1 LGSRMRI
8 WLPLVARII
17 MKRESE
23 IMEFDTILRDEQ
35 IVSMLAIKPNTLDS
49 QGDIWGEEAIVWAKE
64 NFNKHFKH
72 WGVLHRDKE
81 GRYYNLKY
89 SDEERTWAD
98 SWDDEIELINSYIL
112 SNNAVINGNSLPRGS
127 WVIDAHIKD
136 NELWERIKNKELNGA
151 SVGGMAIRLPVNSH
165 KEIIDSLITEISFV
179 DKPANRM
186 PWLITKN
193 LEEYLAPFPNF
204 HSCSVKNKGSFQ
216 PESFRTIESKTGK
229 TNLIIGRLKGE
240 TTTTIQAIRYPIS
253 KYSESVARQNCQK
266 HKGSFEPAKEQ

>member
-1 LGSRMRI
+1 MYKQQEL
-8 WLPLVARII
+8 
-17 MKRESE
+17 
-23 IMEFDTILRDEQ
+23 MEFDTILKDEQ

-49 QGDIWGEEAIVWAKE
+49 QGDIWSEEAIVWAKE

-98 SWDDEIELINSYIL
+98 SWDDDIELLDSYIVPH
-112 SNNAVINGNSLPRGS
+112 NAVIGQSQIPGGS
-127 WVIDAHIKD
+127 WVINAHIKD
-136 NELWERIKNKELNGA
+136 DELWQRIKNKELNGA
-151 SVGGMAIRLPVNSH
+151 SVGGLAIRLPVNSH

-193 LEEYLAPFPNF
+193 LEEYMAPFSNF
-204 HSCSVKNKGSFQ
+204 HACRIREPGSFQ
-216 PESFRTIESKTGK
+216 KGSLRNIESKEGRVQ
-229 TNLIIGRLKGE
+229 LIIGRPVGSQK
-240 TTTTIQAIRYPIS
+240 TAIQSIRYPIS
-253 KYSESVARQNCQK
+253 RYDINTPREHCQK
-266 HKGSFEPAKEQ
+266 RGGTFEAAKKEE